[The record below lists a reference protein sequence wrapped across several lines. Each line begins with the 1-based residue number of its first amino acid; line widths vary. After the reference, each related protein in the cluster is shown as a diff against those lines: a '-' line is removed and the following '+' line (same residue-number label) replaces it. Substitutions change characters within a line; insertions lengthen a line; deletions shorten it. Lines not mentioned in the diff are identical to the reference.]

1 MNSLAVEIP
10 RACSVNCTDQELIV
24 FLADGRNISVP
35 IVWFPRLAKADAKQR
50 ADFEILVDFEIE
62 FKKLE
67 ELNRRITDDP
77 ELAKQQLLKM
87 RL

>member
-77 ELAKQQLLKM
+77 ELSKQQLLKM